1 MCKQKVQALYSTIF
15 DVVVPVSSPKVA
27 EMCKLFENIQRLV
40 NISLVN
46 ELNILC
52 ESLGIDFYEALEAHL
67 QNRLDLRRIGQ
78 DQG

>member
-46 ELNILC
+46 ELNTLC
-52 ESLGIDFYEALEAHL
+52 ESLGIDFMRHLKRHL
-67 QNRLDLRRIGQ
+67 QNHLDLPHIGQ
-78 DQG
+78 DQE